1 VGEAAALLSMRGG
14 ARAAR
19 GADAPL
25 ALPAQGYRFAGLRLR
40 RPSPGIDM
48 PSNLILH
55 EVTQNEIRW
64 CVTRRLDLPEP
75 GCITYLPTL
84 S

>member
-1 VGEAAALLSMRGG
+1 
-14 ARAAR
+14 
-19 GADAPL
+19 
-25 ALPAQGYRFAGLRLR
+25 
-40 RPSPGIDM
+40 M